1 MADEPGGP
9 SLTEPSLHFAPSDA
23 PPPPPSHRMPAH
35 DLGRLATPTES
46 QETEAILYSAR
57 AELRVSGERARDPAV
72 RHSRMRQVMGARR
85 AAVARCRAVRGGAL
99 ALHAAMRGS
108 SCGRGGVRG

>member
-35 DLGRLATPTES
+35 DLGRLATPTECRPMAMLTQHAPS
-46 QETEAILYSAR
+46 CVCPES
-57 AELRVSGERARDPAV
+57 ERAIRPSVTAGCDK
-72 RHSRMRQVMGARR
+72 
-85 AAVARCRAVRGGAL
+85 
-99 ALHAAMRGS
+99 
-108 SCGRGGVRG
+108 